1 MSQSLRH
8 WILWHPGQLSSINTW
23 AKTYMSIIRY
33 PEIGDD
39 VVVGTDNDAAGFIS
53 ISMIFKIHVV
63 AVDDDIISVDTLVF
77 WKFYF
82 VNNILH
88 LQISFIVL
96 MTSSFLLSIFS
107 LMGIILLAPRF
118 CTTTS
123 IATVSLR
130 DEGDESLPLVAFEET
145 LPMNFEVC
153 FVLSFRLFLIES
165 YLLNRRL
172 SENETSLKTDTH
184 LPQKLF
190 ASMKIL

>member
-1 MSQSLRH
+1 
-8 WILWHPGQLSSINTW
+8 
-23 AKTYMSIIRY
+23 
-33 PEIGDD
+33 
-39 VVVGTDNDAAGFIS
+39 
-53 ISMIFKIHVV
+53 
-63 AVDDDIISVDTLVF
+63 
-77 WKFYF
+77 
-82 VNNILH
+82 
-88 LQISFIVL
+88 
-96 MTSSFLLSIFS
+96 
-107 LMGIILLAPRF
+107 MGIILLAPRF

-190 ASMKIL
+190 ASMKILLK